1 MRERA
6 EEMNFDGV
14 DDSELLN
21 YLARDPK
28 VAEEVIKKAKLINL
42 RWRIK

>member
-1 MRERA
+1 MRQRA
-6 EEMNFDGV
+6 EETKFEGV

-28 VAEEVIKKAKLINL
+28 VAEEVIRKAKLIKL
-42 RWRIK
+42 Q

>member
-28 VAEEVIKKAKLINL
+28 VAEEVIKKAKLKNL
-42 RWRIK
+42 R

>member
-42 RWRIK
+42 R